1 MSLNI
6 NTCFENIGI
15 SFFTEYICKY
25 LTQIFDI
32 TINCTK
38 LKIAITDMI
47 FFHRYS
53 RSSGAVK
60 HANISQI
67 LNASIRIE
75 FVFDQTQLHHNKN
88 GWRQQKNTSLFVPSP
103 LKAVR
108 CNKFTVSFI

>member
-32 TINCTK
+32 TINSTK

-47 FFHRYS
+47 FLNLYS
-53 RSSGAVK
+53 KSSAAVK
-60 HANISQI
+60 NANISQI
-67 LNASIRIE
+67 LNASIAIE
-75 FVFDQTQLHHNKN
+75 FVF
-88 GWRQQKNTSLFVPSP
+88 
-103 LKAVR
+103 
-108 CNKFTVSFI
+108 